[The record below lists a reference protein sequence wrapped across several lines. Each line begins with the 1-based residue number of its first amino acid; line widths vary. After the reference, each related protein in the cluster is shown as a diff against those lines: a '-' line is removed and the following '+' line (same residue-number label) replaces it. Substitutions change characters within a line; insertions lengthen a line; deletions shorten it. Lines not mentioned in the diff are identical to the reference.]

1 MIKVYS
7 TPTCPWSQKVKD
19 YLKSKNARFVY
30 VNVASDREERENMIE
45 LSGQQSVPVIDIN
58 GEVVI
63 GFDKAA
69 INNAL
74 DKTMSLTR

>member
-7 TPTCPWSQKVKD
+7 TPTCPWSEKVKD
-19 YLKSKNARFVY
+19 YLKSKNARFIY
-30 VNVASDREERENMIE
+30 VDVASNREERENMIE
-45 LSGQQSVPVIDIN
+45 ISGQQSVPVIDIH
-58 GEVVI
+58 GEIVI
-63 GFDKAA
+63 GFDKPA